1 MTPPSFNPNPLLG
14 IIKTASKGDI
24 YAWIYEAIIEH
35 RLMPGTKLSEE
46 KVAELFSVSR
56 TQVRG
61 VLQQLAV
68 EQLVTLVP
76 NRGAFVTTPT
86 VEEARDVLEAR
97 RTLEP
102 AVVRRLVRRIA
113 AGQAPEA
120 VKMLRATLKREHKAH
135 QTGDRRMAVRL
146 SGEFHVQLA
155 QLSGSAIMARMI
167 RELTPLT
174 CLAILAFDVS
184 TQAACPNNEHER
196 LVDAIEAGLADEC
209 AELMLHHL
217 AHIEKSLNLDT

>member
-1 MTPPSFNPNPLLG
+1 MTLSTFPPNPLLG
-14 IIKTASKGDI
+14 TIKPASKSDI

-61 VLQQLAV
+61 VLQRLEV
-68 EQLVTLVP
+68 EHLVTMLP

-86 VEEARDVLEAR
+86 IDEARDVLEAR

-102 AVVRRLVRRIA
+102 AIVRRLVRRIA
-113 AGQAPEA
+113 SGQAPGA
-120 VKMLRATLKREHKAH
+120 VKTLRAIVRREQKAH
-135 QTGDRRMAVRL
+135 LSGDRRTAVRL

-155 QLSGSAIMARMI
+155 QLSGSTVMARMI

-174 CLAILAFDVS
+174 CLAILAFDAP
-184 TQAACPNNEHER
+184 TQAACPNDEHKH
-196 LVDAIEAGLADEC
+196 LLDAIEAGRADEC
-209 AELMLHHL
+209 ADLMTHHL
-217 AHIEKSLNLDT
+217 VHIENSLKLDA